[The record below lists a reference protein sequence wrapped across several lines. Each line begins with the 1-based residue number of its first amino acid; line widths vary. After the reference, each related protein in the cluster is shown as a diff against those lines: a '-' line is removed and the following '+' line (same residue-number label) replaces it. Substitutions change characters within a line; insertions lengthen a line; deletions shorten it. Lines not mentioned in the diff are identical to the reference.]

1 MKKFIIMALM
11 AVFGLTTVSAQ
22 KTVVAK
28 KNQKVFDVVE
38 QMPEY
43 PGGQA
48 ALFEYLSKNIKYPAD
63 AEKKKVEGKVFVAFV
78 VDTDGKITDV
88 SLMRKVFP
96 SLDAEAL
103 RVISAMPNWKP
114 GKQNGKVVRVK
125 YTVPLSFHLD
135 GGKEAVEDHLC
146 REDGTIVEIDI
157 EKGDTTISKPLFI
170 VDGKVMDGKKVYAI
184 NPKTIER
191 YYMQNGQ
198 EAIEKYGD
206 KAKDGVILITL
217 KKN

>member
-22 KTVVAK
+22 KTVVAQ
-28 KNQKVFDVVE
+28 KNQKVFDIVE

-63 AEKKKVEGKVFVAFV
+63 AEKKKVEGKVFVTFV

-96 SLDAEAL
+96 SLDAEAV
-103 RVISAMPNWKP
+103 RVISAMPNWIP
-114 GKQNGKVVRVK
+114 GKQKGQVVRVK
-125 YTVPLSFHLD
+125 YTVPIMF
-135 GGKEAVEDHLC
+135 
-146 REDGTIVEIDI
+146 R
-157 EKGDTTISKPLFI
+157 
-170 VDGKVMDGKKVYAI
+170 
-184 NPKTIER
+184 
-191 YYMQNGQ
+191 
-198 EAIEKYGD
+198 
-206 KAKDGVILITL
+206 L
-217 KKN
+217 K

>member
-28 KNQKVFDVVE
+28 KNQKVFDIVE

-48 ALFEYLSKNIKYPAD
+48 ALFEFICKNVKYPDD
-63 AEKKKVEGKVFVAFV
+63 AVKKKVEGKVFVTFV

-96 SLDAEAL
+96 SLDAEAV
-103 RVISAMPNWKP
+103 RVISAMPNWIP
-114 GKQNGKVVRVK
+114 GKQKGQVVRVK
-125 YTVPLSFHLD
+125 YTVPIMF
-135 GGKEAVEDHLC
+135 
-146 REDGTIVEIDI
+146 R
-157 EKGDTTISKPLFI
+157 
-170 VDGKVMDGKKVYAI
+170 
-184 NPKTIER
+184 
-191 YYMQNGQ
+191 
-198 EAIEKYGD
+198 
-206 KAKDGVILITL
+206 L
-217 KKN
+217 K